1 MLLIKFSFV
10 IAFLESYFLYQY
22 FSSDAFLVRSLSMIK
37 EAATITTRSFS
48 NFLLYQIM
56 IEIIATNGTAP
67 VYNTPSQDYI
77 VDYLD
82 GFNSELETFLQIHSD
97 NVNNHDDQYN

>member
-22 FSSDAFLVRSLSMIK
+22 FSSDSFLVRSLSMIK
-37 EAATITTRSFS
+37 EAATITNRSFS

-56 IEIIATNGTAP
+56 IEILATNGSAP
-67 VYNTPSQDYI
+67 VFNQPSQEFI
-77 VDYLD
+77 IGYLD
-82 GFNSELETFLQIHSD
+82 SFNQDLETFL
-97 NVNNHDDQYN
+97 

>member
-22 FSSDAFLVRSLSMIK
+22 FSSDSFLVRSLSMIK
-37 EAATITTRSFS
+37 EAATITNRSFT

-56 IEIIATNGTAP
+56 IEILATNGSAP
-67 VYNTPSQDYI
+67 VFNQPSQEFI
-77 VDYLD
+77 IGYLD
-82 GFNSELETFLQIHSD
+82 SFNQDLETFL
-97 NVNNHDDQYN
+97 